1 MMPQAIPRVPLVS
14 REHFIASWEKAG
26 QPVIFTGAVQAWPAF
41 SKWTFEWFRAMHGDV
56 EITVRSALYT
66 WGALPGTS
74 APLGGAR
81 RMKLSAY
88 LDEVGASSSLPLESD
103 LDELADTV
111 LGKRPEDINHLVGPS
126 LLRAVPSLREDV
138 RFPDYAPRW
147 LNRLTES
154 SVWIAPRGTFAQL
167 HRDRAHNLYA
177 QLSGQK
183 RWQLYAP
190 HQARRLQP
198 APLDWAADLSG
209 VDLEVGAARKMTT
222 SGLRP
227 DYDFILEPG
236 DLLFLPVNWW
246 HRVHTVSPSI
256 AFNLWWW
263 DIPSAVRVGPVAAR
277 IALGMKLQEA
287 YSSLHRR
294 SPASEQR

>member
-1 MMPQAIPRVPLVS
+1 MVTSQAIPRVPLVS
-14 REHFIASWEKAG
+14 REEFLASWEKTG
-26 QPVIFTGAVQAWPAF
+26 RPVIFTGATRDWPAS
-41 SKWTFEWFRAMHGDV
+41 SKWTLEWFRAMHGGA

-66 WGALPGTS
+66 WGAIPGTS

-81 RMKLSAY
+81 RMKLAAY
-88 LDEVGASSSLPLESD
+88 LDEVEASSARPLESN
-103 LDELADTV
+103 LDAIADEM
-111 LGKRPEDINHLVGPS
+111 LGKRPEEINHLVGPS
-126 LLRAVPSLREDV
+126 LLKAVPSLRADV

-190 HQARRLQP
+190 TKAKLLQP
-198 APLDWAADLSG
+198 ARLDWAADLSA
-209 VDLEVGAARKMTT
+209 VDLDVGVAQRMSAR
-222 SGLRP
+222 GLQP
-227 DYDFILEPG
+227 DHDFVLNPG
-236 DLLFLPVNWW
+236 EMLFLPVNWW

-256 AFNLWWW
+256 AVNLWWW
-263 DIPSAVRVGPVAAR
+263 DIPTTLRVGPVAAH
-277 IALGMKLQEA
+277 IALRMKLHAA
-287 YSSLHRR
+287 YASLNR
-294 SPASEQR
+294 SAPRG